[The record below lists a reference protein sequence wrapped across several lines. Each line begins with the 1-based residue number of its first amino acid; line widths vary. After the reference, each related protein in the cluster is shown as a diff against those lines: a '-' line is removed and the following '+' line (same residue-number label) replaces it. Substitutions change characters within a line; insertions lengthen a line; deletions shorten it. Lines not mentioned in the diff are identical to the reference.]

1 MKLSQVAVLAY
12 AVIYFVLAGAME
24 AENLR
29 QSYPVAY
36 IVVSM
41 IAQTLVVCGIVIFGL
56 ERGAGYAKTWRWLFP
71 ILVLELAV
79 SIVFD
84 AMYQSDLDDLWMNE
98 IFGLWLVAPAYYFNF
113 RVAGY
118 RT

>member
-1 MKLSQVAVLAY
+1 
-12 AVIYFVLAGAME
+12 
-24 AENLR
+24 
-29 QSYPVAY
+29 
-36 IVVSM
+36 M

-56 ERGAGYAKTWRWLFP
+56 ERRWLFP

-79 SIVFD
+79 GIVFD

-98 IFGLWLVAPAYYFNF
+98 IFGLWLVAPAYYFK
-113 RVAGY
+113 VAGY

>member
-1 MKLSQVAVLAY
+1 MQLWQLAVLTY
-12 AVIYFVLAGAME
+12 AAIYFVLAGLME
-24 AENLR
+24 VANLN

-41 IAQTLVVCGIVIFGL
+41 VVQTLVVCGVVIFGL
-56 ERGAGYAKTWRWLFP
+56 ERNIGYAKAWRWLFP
-71 ILVLELAV
+71 ILMVELVVGIA
-79 SIVFD
+79 FD

-98 IFGLWLVAPAYYFNF
+98 LLGIWLAAPAYYFNF